1 MLYLGNGIYSSASN
15 SLLHSG
21 VKGMRKDP
29 KFLKYGVRIDWS
41 NPAAIPDWVRQRQ
54 GLGPRNDQDQGWGNN
69 KPHTVPGGNGY
80 TINPTQGNGYSRNRK
95 EYEQHLRDEQK
106 RHVNFSVGHEI
117 PKGTM
122 NKERS
127 KAESALINMRLLKN
141 KNSSN
146 AMKAAS
152 AWMNYVNEQA
162 RENQR
167 SKAVKVTNMNQGA
180 KTSGGNVQRPSP
192 RDPYAKNTARNAE
205 LNARGGRHQ
214 AEKQLAESTA
224 KRRHASVNSSNYKDA
239 MRASAAKQN
248 ALSRRK
254 AAEDLVNY
262 KTTARNK
269 HNAVNR
275 SNYYDAMRAS
285 AAKQSAVAGRKAAEE
300 QMTRTRSGLG
310 NLRKVHS
317 KYYNHDI
324 AAKTGSD
331 GRTSLKDGNP
341 WNSRHHGDAM
351 RADAA
356 KKSAVAGR
364 EAATKQMETSRKHRV
379 VNRSNYKDAMRADAA
394 KKSAVA
400 GRDWGKAMVNYSTN
414 KPYFRTNSKTT
425 KESVFRKAKNM
436 INKDGVS
443 SITRDAA
450 KTASQTKKT
459 SYGRRKKRLPGS

>member
-1 MLYLGNGIYSSASN
+1 MLYLGNGIYSSANN

-41 NPAAIPDWVRQRQ
+41 NSAAIPDWVRQRQ
-54 GLGPRNDQDQGWGNN
+54 GLAPRNDQDQGWGNN
-69 KPHTVPGGNGY
+69 KTYRLPGNGTY
-80 TINPTQGNGYSRNRK
+80 GSAPSAR
-95 EYEQHLRDEQK
+95 EYEQNLRRNQSSHEY
-106 RHVNFSVGHEI
+106 GHPI
-117 PKGTM
+117 QRGKL
-122 NKERS
+122 NKSPS
-127 KAESALINMRLLKN
+127 KAESALINMRLRKN

-152 AWMNYVNEQA
+152 AYMNYMNEKAQ
-162 RENQR
+162 ENQR
-167 SKAVKVTNMNQGA
+167 SKATKPLNMNQGA
-180 KTSGGNVQRPSP
+180 KSSGGNVQRQSP

-239 MRASAAKQN
+239 MRASSAKQN

-331 GRTSLKDGNP
+331 GRTSLKNGNP

-351 RADAA
+351 RASAA
-356 KKSAVAGR
+356 KQSAVAGR
-364 EAATKQMETSRKHRV
+364 EAATKQMETSRKHRA
-379 VNRSNYKDAMRADAA
+379 VNRSNYKDAMRASAA
-394 KKSAVA
+394 KQTAIA

-436 INKDGVS
+436 INKDGTS
-443 SITRDAA
+443 SLTRDAA
-450 KTASQTKKT
+450 KTASQSKKT